1 MDFQSAVAFV
11 QENGGPLNL
20 ARLAYLL
27 DNQPADASIASQLLS
42 LQRPDGGWEPFWATG
57 YSSLDATC
65 FRLAQAEALG
75 LTAAHPDIERALQF
89 LVQRQSPD
97 GSWEESFSGQA
108 NAPPWVQPGSP
119 QARLYL
125 TAICGFWVAV
135 SGQNLPSAASAAG
148 YLHSHLTPEGRLPSF
163 LHANWL
169 ACGLWHRLNQLE
181 PATRILD
188 YLATRFQDME
198 SSNLAWLL
206 NVLLV
211 AGFDPH
217 EPLLQPAADRL
228 ESFQSAEGYWPGTGG
243 TDQDLLTTLEALRTL
258 RWLGR

>member
-11 QENGGPLNL
+11 QEKGGPLNL

-27 DNQPADASIASQLLS
+27 DKKPADASITSQLLS

-65 FRLAQAEALG
+65 FRLAQAEAMG
-75 LTAAHPDIERALQF
+75 LTVAHPDIERAVQF

-97 GSWEESFSGQA
+97 GSWEESLGELA
-108 NAPPWVQPGSP
+108 DAPPWVRPGSL

-125 TAICGFWVAV
+125 WAICGFWVV
-135 SGQNLPSAASAAG
+135 VFSQNLTAAGSAAG
-148 YLHSHLTPEGRLPSF
+148 YPPNHLTPEGRLPSF

-169 ACGLWHRLNQLE
+169 ACGLWYRMNRME
-181 PATRILD
+181 PATRILG
-188 YLATRFQDME
+188 YLGTRFQDMD

-217 EPLLQPAADRL
+217 EPILQPAADRL
-228 ESFQSAEGYWPGTGG
+228 EAFQSADGYWPGAGG
-243 TDQDLLTTLEALRTL
+243 PDQDLPTTLEALRAL